1 MNRTIEQ
8 IANEYVT
15 QDNRGTAFPYALLVI
30 EEELVNSE
38 DGEVIGIYS
47 PNAAEMYYYDSLKPT
62 ELLQEA
68 KDCTVDDEEMIDD
81 LEEEFNDIS
90 CADDLLQFY
99 IKYIDLDARLYTFN
113 REYARKGEQMFLT
126 ESSAKA
132 HIEMN
137 GHNMKKPTTYGIHV
151 FRNPDMIL
159 IIQDLMKKATVPF
172 EQWNDEA
179 KSYFTRNVMGVKSW
193 LDKNY

>member
-1 MNRTIEQ
+1 MNKTIEEV
-8 IANEYVT
+8 ANEYVT
-15 QDNRGTAFPYALLVI
+15 QNNRGTAFPYALLVI
-30 EEELVNSE
+30 EEELVCSE

-113 REYARKGEQMFLT
+113 REYVRKGEQMFLT

-132 HIEMN
+132 HIAMN

-151 FRNPDMIL
+151 FRNPDMEL

-179 KSYFTRNVMGVKSW
+179 KSYFTRNVMGVKS
-193 LDKNY
+193 

>member
-1 MNRTIEQ
+1 MNKTIEEV
-8 IANEYVT
+8 ANEYVT
-15 QDNRGTAFPYALLVI
+15 QSNRGTAFPYALLVI
-30 EEELVNSE
+30 EEELVYSE

-47 PNAAEMYYYDSLKPT
+47 PYAAEMYYYDDLKPK
-62 ELLQEA
+62 ELLEEA
-68 KDCTVDDEEMIDD
+68 INNNLDDEEKI
-81 LEEEFNDIS
+81 EEIKEDFNDIYFS
-90 CADDLLQFY
+90 YDLIDFY
-99 IKYIDLDARLYTFN
+99 NKYIDDDARLYTFN

-137 GHNMKKPTTYGIHV
+137 GHNMKKPITYGIRV
-151 FRNPDMIL
+151 FRNPDMEL

-179 KSYFTRNVMGVKSW
+179 KSYFTRNVMGVKS
-193 LDKNY
+193 

>member
-15 QDNRGTAFPYALLVI
+15 QDNRVTAFPYALLVI

-179 KSYFTRNVMGVKSW
+179 KSYFTRNVMGVKS
-193 LDKNY
+193 

>member
-179 KSYFTRNVMGVKSW
+179 KSYFTRNVMGVKS
-193 LDKNY
+193 